1 MLNLTPIMKCNRTRR
16 TSFLKKDNLKL
27 QPSLTGHVNGAKKYK
42 ILIVDD
48 EPDIASIMKL
58 GLEKAGFLVDA
69 FTEPLKA
76 LEYYQ
81 KEGQFDLAL
90 LDIRMT
96 PINGFE
102 LYRRL
107 QNVDKKLR
115 VCFITAFEIYFDE
128 FKRVFPKI
136 QVDCFVKKPVSI
148 QQLVNIIAA
157 QLDPDSIKVPQRD

>member
-1 MLNLTPIMKCNRTRR
+1 MN
-16 TSFLKKDNLKL
+16 KD
-27 QPSLTGHVNGAKKYK
+27 KKYR

-48 EPDIASIMKL
+48 EPDVASLVKL
-58 GLEKAGFLVDA
+58 GLEKNGFEVEA

-90 LDIRMT
+90 LDVRMT

-107 QNVDKKLR
+107 QNIDKNLR
-115 VCFITAFEIYFDE
+115 VCFITAFEIYLDE

-136 QVDCFVKKPVSI
+136 KVDCFVSKPVGI
-148 QQLVNIIAA
+148 EKLVQTITTQLE
-157 QLDPDSIKVPQRD
+157 QVPNLRVRNVGSEKS

>member
-1 MLNLTPIMKCNRTRR
+1 M
-16 TSFLKKDNLKL
+16 
-27 QPSLTGHVNGAKKYK
+27 QPSLTGHVNGARKYK

-157 QLDPDSIKVPQRD
+157 QLDTPDSIKVPQRD

>member
-1 MLNLTPIMKCNRTRR
+1 M
-16 TSFLKKDNLKL
+16 
-27 QPSLTGHVNGAKKYK
+27 NGAKKYK

-58 GLEKAGFLVDA
+58 GLEKAGFIVDA
-69 FTEPLKA
+69 FTDPLKA
-76 LEYYQ
+76 LEFYQ

-107 QNVDKKLR
+107 QTIDKKLR
-115 VCFITAFEIYFDE
+115 VCFITAFEIYHDE
-128 FKRVFPKI
+128 FRRVFPKI
-136 QVDCFVKKPVSI
+136 KVECFVRKPVGI
-148 QQLVNIIAA
+148 EEVVKIVTQQLD
-157 QLDPDSIKVPQRD
+157 QLDTPNLKKKRVGLGQIDF

>member
-1 MLNLTPIMKCNRTRR
+1 MR
-16 TSFLKKDNLKL
+16 DNLNGQLSSKA
-27 QPSLTGHVNGAKKYK
+27 HVNTEKKYK
-42 ILIVDD
+42 ILVVDD
-48 EPDIASIMKL
+48 EADIASIMKL

-76 LEYYQ
+76 FEYYQ

-107 QNVDKKLR
+107 QTIDKNLR
-115 VCFITAFEIYFDE
+115 VCFITAFEIYHDE

-136 QVDCFVKKPVSI
+136 KVDCFVRKPVGI
-148 QQLVNIIAA
+148 EELVRIVTE
-157 QLDPDSIKVPQRD
+157 QLDQLDTVNVPPSD